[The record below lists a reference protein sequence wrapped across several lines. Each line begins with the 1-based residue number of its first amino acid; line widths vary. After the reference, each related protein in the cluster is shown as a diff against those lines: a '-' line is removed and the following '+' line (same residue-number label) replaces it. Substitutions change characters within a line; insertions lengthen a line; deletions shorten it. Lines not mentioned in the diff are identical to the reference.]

1 VFTPGF
7 KFFAG
12 LATIGL
18 IGAFVYGLSS
28 GDPSGPDY
36 FGFVDRNAIIGLVS
50 LGWKGNV
57 GSGSGFMVLI
67 FMSISAAFLG
77 GTVVAFR
84 DADVESVAE
93 LGDSP
98 SVMPLAQ
105 RPTAPS
111 WWPATTALGV
121 GVLLIGLVMETKA
134 FWVIGVVLLAVV
146 AIEWSLTAWADRST
160 GDATTN
166 LALRDRVGAAFEI
179 PVLGLALGGVLA
191 LSISRIFIWATGNVA
206 VIIAGVISVI
216 ILAVALLAAF
226 KPEVGRRTLGGIIG
240 LVAVAVI
247 ALGVLTA
254 VIDPRVEHHGEEHG
268 EEHSALAVP
277 ESTVGAE

>member
-1 VFTPGF
+1 MFTPGF